1 MQLRA
6 AFWLCSPGLA
16 IRWARGRITRKGVAV
31 PVPRAPDPP
40 PGGRPR
46 VPLGAPTRDFSPD
59 TSPHEELASE
69 NALPRAQVA
78 LRESKIA
85 DVGRNSRPISPRGSI
100 SGTRAPSP
108 LPGTSEPQSRSL
120 SASSATVTPF
130 PGGRRPHLRNEPPS
144 HGVRR
149 RWLRMVG
156 TQRTTRSRRR
166 PVLRVLRT
174 QTSESALPT
183 SMAR

>member
-16 IRWARGRITRKGVAV
+16 IRWTRGQIARKGVAV

-40 PGGRPR
+40 PEGRPR
-46 VPLGAPTRDFSPD
+46 VPLRTPTRDFSPD
-59 TSPHEELASE
+59 TSSHEELASE

-85 DVGRNSRPISPRGSI
+85 DVGRNSRPTSPRGSI

-108 LPGTSEPQSRSL
+108 LPGTSEPQNRSL

>member
-78 LRESKIA
+78 LLESKIA
-85 DVGRNSRPISPRGSI
+85 DVERSSRPTSPRGSI
-100 SGTRAPSP
+100 PGTRAPSP
-108 LPGTSEPQSRSL
+108 LPGKWHRAGSDRVGDARALPFSTGDFYVERATVFDRCLHIWSAWSSRHAQVRSWFWCL
-120 SASSATVTPF
+120 SA
-130 PGGRRPHLRNEPPS
+130 
-144 HGVRR
+144 
-149 RWLRMVG
+149 
-156 TQRTTRSRRR
+156 
-166 PVLRVLRT
+166 
-174 QTSESALPT
+174 
-183 SMAR
+183 